1 MKRGNSKDRKRR
13 NAHGLSV
20 RTRRLVGVVIFGK
33 SRLWLAFLIS
43 TADRKGAEI
52 SVSDCG
58 YKAHGGR
65 LVVAQK
71 PGL

>member
-1 MKRGNSKDRKRR
+1 MK
-13 NAHGLSV
+13 
-20 RTRRLVGVVIFGK
+20 VVIFGK

-43 TADRKGAEI
+43 TADRRGAEI

-58 YKAHGGR
+58 YKAYGGR